1 MYQKELLLKV
11 AIGLFA
17 FLLALMGW
25 QLRGMDS
32 KKSRDDL
39 YKDIHKE
46 YLILKA
52 KPSLTDE
59 ERIQLK
65 GYISYLTGQNR
76 FDEEPQQGR
85 QFLTSSMSIPKK

>member
-1 MYQKELLLKV
+1 MYQKGLLLNG
-11 AIGLFA
+11 AIGILA

-32 KKSRDDL
+32 KKSRDAL
-39 YKDIHKE
+39 YKDIHQE

-52 KPSLTDE
+52 KPSLTAE

-65 GYISYLTGQNR
+65 GRS
-76 FDEEPQQGR
+76 EEH
-85 QFLTSSMSIPKK
+85 TSELQSH